1 MHQAA
6 CLLMISILYAQ
17 EAWVLYWYGRRGA
30 SAVVRASGS
39 VCVGARAFDV
49 GSWEGGDGGR
59 TGGPRRVRRLAK
71 GLLPGLYTH
80 RAETGA
86 CSKSVAIRGK
96 QAFHLPGFVSGC

>member
-1 MHQAA
+1 MRQAA

-39 VCVGARAFDV
+39 VCVGARALDAW
-49 GSWEGGDGGR
+49 GGGR
-59 TGGPRRVRRLAK
+59 GGRREDGWPTAGSSAGK
-71 GLLPGLYTH
+71 GSAPGLYA
-80 RAETGA
+80 RQAETGA
-86 CSKSVAIRGK
+86 CSKRVAIRCK